1 MKWYIIRHADKEP
14 GDFYNPVL
22 RHQDQPISA
31 TGHAQ
36 GEKLS
41 AYFADKPVAK
51 IYVSQYQRTAQT
63 IAYVAKKTKLSPLV
77 DSRLN
82 EIDNGA
88 IEGLAEGELR
98 SKHPHIWNAFRDRD
112 RDFQF
117 PGGESGGDALQRIRS
132 FFEEMGQQGEDIIL
146 VSHDGLIRLM
156 ACYILDIPV
165 YRRWDF
171 HVDTCGI
178 TELVYQP
185 DFERWKLVRFNHTL
199 AT

>member
-1 MKWYIIRHADKEP
+1 VKWYIIRHADKEP

-31 TGHAQ
+31 KGRAQ
-36 GEKLS
+36 AEKLS
-41 AYFADKPVAK
+41 AYFTDKPVAK
-51 IYVSQYQRTAQT
+51 IYVSEYQRTAQT
-63 IAYVAKKTKLSPLV
+63 IAYVAQNMKLSPIL

-88 IEGLAEGELR
+88 VEGLTEGELR
-98 SKHPHIWNAFRDRD
+98 NKYPHIWNAFRDRD

-132 FFEEMGQQGEDIIL
+132 FFEEMGKQGEDIIL

-156 ACYILDIPV
+156 ICFILGIPV

-171 HVDTCGI
+171 QVDTCAI

-185 DFERWKLVRFNHTL
+185 DYERWKLIRFNHSLGT
-199 AT
+199 